1 MVLSIPTPETSMK
14 VGRRYKSYSGETGVT
29 YRYFF
34 ESRRPVVR
42 PEGQGPGTDFLFVV
56 IADQYPPFTL
66 RVFVSDRALSAWIEA
81 HGRALDSSEQYAAA
95 KMRLFRA
102 FDEEERLAA
111 DSFGLLVDESNIE
124 ETLQPLDLG

>member
-1 MVLSIPTPETSMK
+1 MK

-34 ESRRPVVR
+34 ESRRRVVR

-111 DSFGLLVDESNIE
+111 CSLGLLVDESNIE
-124 ETLQPLDLG
+124 EILQPLDLG

>member
-1 MVLSIPTPETSMK
+1 MK

-34 ESRRPVVR
+34 ESRRRVVR

-66 RVFVSDRALSAWIEA
+66 RVFVSDRALSAWIEL
-81 HGRALDSSEQYAAA
+81 HGRALDSSGAAGA
-95 KMRLFRA
+95 GGGWTRGTSAGPAPSRQAWPQAASWSSASGVTPSARLESVRIMR
-102 FDEEERLAA
+102 
-111 DSFGLLVDESNIE
+111 V
-124 ETLQPLDLG
+124 